1 MTDAW
6 FEVQRF
12 PHGITMIREPH
23 QSEDVKSYLVE
34 GERDVAII
42 DTGTGAGD
50 FPGLVASLSSKRPR
64 VLQSHGHWDHAGHS
78 YAFDEVLIHPSEVE
92 GMRRGFPA
100 QRYIAA
106 FSHENADVEFIPA
119 RFDPSG
125 GMRGTDATG
134 TIDHGDLIDLGNR
147 VLEVIHTPGHSAGGI
162 TFLDRTGRALFVA
175 DVVYL
180 AGMYLFFVDSDTEA
194 FRVSLDRL
202 VAVLDDVDL
211 VFPAHGDAPMTPQ
224 DVRDIHA
231 AFAQVSAGEVAAEAR
246 TLLGYDVDAYD
257 FGRFSFLLP
266 RGWQPAA

>member
-23 QSEDVKSYLVE
+23 QSEDVKSYLIE

-78 YAFDEVLIHPSEVE
+78 YAFDEVLIHPTEVE
-92 GMRRGFPA
+92 WLRGGFPA
-100 QRYIAA
+100 QRYITA
-106 FSHENADVEFIPA
+106 FSPGHADVEFIPA
-119 RFDPSG
+119 GFDPSG

-134 TIDHGDLIDLGNR
+134 TIEHGDLIDLGNR
-147 VLEVIHTPGHSAGGI
+147 LLEVIHTPGHSAGGVS
-162 TFLDRTGRALFVA
+162 FLDRTGRALFVA

-180 AGMYLFFVDSDTEA
+180 GAMYLFFVDSDTEA
-194 FRVSLDRL
+194 FRVSLNRL
-202 VAVLDDVDL
+202 LAVLDDVDL
-211 VFPAHGDAPMTPQ
+211 VFAAHGDAPMTPQ
-224 DVRDIHA
+224 DVRDIQA
-231 AFAQVSAGEVAAEAR
+231 AFAQVSGRKVVAEER
-246 TLLGYDVDAYD
+246 SLLGYDVDSYD
-257 FGRFSFLLP
+257 FGSFSFLLP
-266 RGWQPAA
+266 RGWQPPA